1 MKKLNTNIISDNV
14 ISALGFGSEV
24 NFLELK
30 ANKSGVKLY
39 SLPSLEN
46 ISLPL
51 GKVDD
56 GLFSN
61 AEKTIKDF
69 EKYTKF
75 EKLMILSIEDALSK
89 TSINP
94 SSKDTI
100 IIISTTKGNVDLIHD
115 ESQKNKLSLWYSAD
129 QIANY
134 FSAQNK
140 PIIICNAC
148 ISGVLALIYAQRLL
162 SDNTFK
168 HAIVVGADVLS
179 DFVISGFNSF
189 KSLSPGICKPFN
201 ANRDGLNIGE
211 GAATIILS
219 NEIDGEYSIVSGS
232 SANDANH
239 ISGPSRTG
247 EGLYQSIIHTIKD
260 SDKFDFISAHGTAT
274 PYNDDME
281 SIALTRAGLSSVPV
295 NSYKAYIGHTL
306 GAAGIVETVFSLMSM
321 KNSLLIKS
329 LGCENQGV
337 AEKLNVITENKSAEI
352 KKILK
357 MASGFGG
364 CNATMVLKKRY

>member
-1 MKKLNTNIISDNV
+1 MKKLITNIISDNV
-14 ISALGFGSEV
+14 ISALGFGSDS
-24 NFLELK
+24 NFSELK
-30 ANKSGVKLY
+30 ANKSGVKTY
-39 SLPSLEN
+39 TLPNLDN

-51 GKVDD
+51 GRINDA
-56 GLFSN
+56 LFSA

-69 EKYTKF
+69 DKYTRF
-75 EKLMILSIEDALSK
+75 EKLMIFSIEEALSK

-94 SSKDTI
+94 SSKDTL

-115 ESQKNKLSLWYSAD
+115 KSQRNKLSLWYSAE

-134 FSAQNK
+134 FHAANK
-140 PIIICNAC
+140 PVIVCNAC
-148 ISGVLALIYAQRLL
+148 ISGVLAITYAHRLL
-162 SDNTFK
+162 SNNTFK

-189 KSLSPGICKPFN
+189 KSLSPGICKPFD
-201 ANRDGLNIGE
+201 AERDGLNIGE

-219 NEIDGEYSIVSGS
+219 NEITGEFSITSGA

-247 EGLYQSIIHTIKD
+247 EGLYQSIIHTISD
-260 SDKFDFISAHGTAT
+260 NDKFDYISAHGTAT

-281 SIALTRAGLSSVPV
+281 SIALSRAGLSQIPV

-321 KNSLLIKS
+321 KNNMLVKS

-337 AEKLNVITENKSAEI
+337 AEKLNVITENKTVI
-352 KKILK
+352 INKILK

-364 CNATMVLKKRY
+364 CNATMIVKRQV